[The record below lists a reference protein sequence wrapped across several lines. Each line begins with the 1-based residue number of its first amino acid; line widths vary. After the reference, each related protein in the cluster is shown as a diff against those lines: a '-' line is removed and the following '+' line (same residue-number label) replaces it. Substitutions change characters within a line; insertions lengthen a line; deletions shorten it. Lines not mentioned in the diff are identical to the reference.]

1 MASPRIF
8 VAGESVAFTTTKPS
22 RIHLFEV
29 ETGKRLLA
37 NAPIPEGAGVQVV
50 YAGDDVLVLHSENR
64 FLEAYDLPSGK
75 LRWRQPRV
83 RVMTRSM
90 DVTPEGVITLATMRP
105 ASGIDEKLFLETI
118 SLRTGKIVK
127 QKEPKELGNA
137 LFMMV
142 DGDQAVVVSRES
154 DKTITVRGVA
164 LSDFSVRWTTP
175 LGGKESTLLP
185 PVITKDHI
193 VLGAF
198 AEDLKAAKYT
208 YTAWLLDK
216 SGRMGQTIGS
226 SQFERPPAYLGVAHD
241 RLVVSVENKV
251 EVYR

>member
-1 MASPRIF
+1 
-8 VAGESVAFTTTKPS
+8 VAFTTTKPYK
-22 RIHLFEV
+22 IQVFEV
-29 ETGKRLLA
+29 ETGKRFTS
-37 NAPIPEGAGVQVV
+37 NATYPEGATAQVV
-50 YAGDDVLVLHSENR
+50 YVGDDVLVLHSEGR

-75 LRWRQPRV
+75 LRWRSLRA
-83 RVMTRSM
+83 RISTRSLE
-90 DVTPEGVITLATMRP
+90 VGPEGVITLGTSRP
-105 ASGIDEKLFLETI
+105 ASGIDERLFLETI

-142 DGDQAVVVSRES
+142 DGEQAVVVSREP
-154 DKTITVRGVA
+154 DKSVTVRGVA
-164 LSDFSVRWTTP
+164 LSDFSVRWSAA

-185 PVITKDHI
+185 PSVTRDHV

-198 AEDLKAAKYT
+198 AEDMKAAKYT
-208 YTAWLLDK
+208 YTVWLLDK
-216 SGRMGQTIGS
+216 NGRMGQNPIVS
-226 SQFERPPAYLGVAHD
+226 SQFDRPPAFLGVAHD